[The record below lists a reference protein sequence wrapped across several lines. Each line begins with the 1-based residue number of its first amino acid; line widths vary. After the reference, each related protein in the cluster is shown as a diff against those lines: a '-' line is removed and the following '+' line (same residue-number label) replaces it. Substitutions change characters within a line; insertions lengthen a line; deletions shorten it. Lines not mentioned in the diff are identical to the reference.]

1 MDELVYTSATSLAQA
16 IRYKRVSSQEVVE
29 AYIHRIEAV
38 NPQLNAVVQLTAD
51 TALTQARQAD
61 VALARGEIKGPLHGV
76 PITIK
81 DSFDTEG
88 VISTAGTKGRASYV
102 PQQDATAVARMRAA
116 GAILLGK
123 TNLPELSLA
132 YESNNLIYGRT
143 NNPYDLSRTPGGSS
157 GGESAIIAA
166 GGSPLGLGTDG
177 FGSIRIPS
185 HFCGIAGLKP
195 TSGRIPFTGL
205 LPPAFGA
212 SATLRHVGPM
222 ARYVED
228 LILTLPILAGVDWR
242 DPATVSMALDDPRN
256 VELKSLRVAFY
267 IDNGIMTPTHE
278 TIGIVRTAVHALA
291 DVGAFVE
298 EARPAGIEHSYEIFR
313 DLFAADGGA
322 GVQRLLQM
330 AGTTD
335 IHPFVH
341 QLGDI
346 LRPYAMTSAEFSG
359 LLVRWDMFRSTLLS
373 FLEKYDVIIC
383 PVCATPA
390 WPHSSTITEEQF
402 FAGSYSIT
410 YNLTGWPGV
419 AVRGGTSPEGLPIGV
434 QVVARPWCEDVALA
448 VAQHLETVLGGWQRP
463 NL

>member
-1 MDELVYTSATSLAQA
+1 MDELIYSSATSLAQA
-16 IRYKRVSSQEVVE
+16 IREKRVSSQEVVE

-51 TALTQARQAD
+51 TALTQAKQAD
-61 VALARGEIKGPLHGV
+61 LALAHGEIKGPFHGV

-88 VISTAGTKGRASYV
+88 IISTAGTKGRASYV

-143 NNPYDLSRTPGGSS
+143 NNPYDFSRTPGGSS

-177 FGSIRIPS
+177 FGSIRLPS

-205 LPPAFGA
+205 LPSAFGA
-212 SATLRHVGPM
+212 SARLRHVGPM

-228 LILTLPILAGVDWR
+228 LALTLTILSGVDWR
-242 DPATVSMALDDPRN
+242 DPATVPMLLDDPGN
-256 VELKSLRVAFY
+256 VELNRLRVAFY
-267 IDNGIMTPTHE
+267 TDNGIMTPTHE
-278 TIGIVRTAVHALA
+278 TIGIVRTAVHCLSDA
-291 DVGAFVE
+291 GTFVE
-298 EARPAGIEHSYEIFR
+298 EARPPGIEQSYEIFR

-322 GVQRLLQM
+322 GVERLLQM
-330 AGTTD
+330 AGTTE
-335 IHPFVH
+335 IHPFVQ
-341 QLGDI
+341 QLGEI

-359 LLVRWDMFRSTLLS
+359 LLMRWDMFRSTLLS
-373 FLEKYDVIIC
+373 FLERYDVIIC

-390 WPHSSTITEEQF
+390 WPHSSIITEEQF
-402 FAGSYSIT
+402 FAGSYSII

-434 QVVARPWCEDVALA
+434 QVVARPWREDVALA
-448 VAQHLETVLGGWQRP
+448 FAQHLETVLGGWQRP
-463 NL
+463 DI